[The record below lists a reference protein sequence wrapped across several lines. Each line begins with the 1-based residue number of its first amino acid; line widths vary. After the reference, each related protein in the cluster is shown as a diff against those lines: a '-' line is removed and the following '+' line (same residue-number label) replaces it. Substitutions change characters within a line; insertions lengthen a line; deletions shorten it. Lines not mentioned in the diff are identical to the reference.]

1 MTTTT
6 GKRPAQP
13 TPAAKERSRRFPFY
27 AASTSLQREFVG
39 LVLAWF
45 LAGAAAA
52 LSMVFIGVGVSNAGV
67 LLIAGVVA
75 LATTLVC
82 IVVPSI
88 GTHPVGGIV
97 ICAIMLLSAAALSV
111 AIPLARPW
119 LRVVF
124 PVLWAARAMSR
135 QVGLCIGLAAVIIV
149 ITGLFQGTSATI
161 MLLRL
166 PSLLPIML
174 IVATIT
180 IFIWHIRDGASS
192 AGGAGS
198 NGATGGS
205 RGGDENAANPAAA
218 AERTG
223 AAVGPESS
231 PEALHAAAYDR
242 YDSDSAATDPR
253 EFDRSAAINHSAID
267 RYALIS
273 HDLRVPLT
281 SIIGYISLELD
292 GDRIS
297 DETRSHLD
305 IALRNAERLNSML
318 APQTMVNRGLGLA
331 EDAEKT
337 AQRTDIIP
345 IINEVLASFGWQMNE
360 RGIRLRTR
368 LDDSLIAVA
377 DEGQIRLLLSNLVSN
392 AVKYNKANGSIF
404 VSASTASGNILV
416 EISDSGVGIPH
427 EELDSIR
434 SMYYR
439 ASNAK
444 GSDVDGSGIG
454 LYTCD
459 MIVRRLHGSLDITSE
474 PGKGTTITVRFPS
487 SPQLFGA
494 SEALTPQQA

>member
-1 MTTTT
+1 M
-6 GKRPAQP
+6 
-13 TPAAKERSRRFPFY
+13 
-27 AASTSLQREFVG
+27 
-39 LVLAWF
+39 
-45 LAGAAAA
+45 
-52 LSMVFIGVGVSNAGV
+52 
-67 LLIAGVVA
+67 
-75 LATTLVC
+75 
-82 IVVPSI
+82 
-88 GTHPVGGIV
+88 GGIV
-97 ICAIMLLSAAALSV
+97 ICAIMLLSAEALSI

-119 LRVVF
+119 LLVVF
-124 PVLWAARAMSR
+124 PVLWSARAMRR

-180 IFIWHIRDGASS
+180 IFIWHIRDGA
-192 AGGAGS
+192 GN
-198 NGATGGS
+198 NGATGGR
-205 RGGDENAANPAAA
+205 RGGNENAANPAAA
-218 AERTG
+218 AEHAT
-223 AAVGPESS
+223 AVVGPESS

-242 YDSDSAATDPR
+242 YDSDSAATDPG
-253 EFDRSAAINHSAID
+253 EFDRSNINHSAIDHSAID

-292 GDRIS
+292 GDQIS

-368 LDDSLIAVA
+368 LDDSLVAVA